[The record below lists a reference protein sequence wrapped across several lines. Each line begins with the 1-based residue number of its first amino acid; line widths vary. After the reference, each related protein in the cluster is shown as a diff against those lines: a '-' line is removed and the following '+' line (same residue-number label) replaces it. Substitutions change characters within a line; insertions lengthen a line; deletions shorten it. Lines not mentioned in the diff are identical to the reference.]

1 MRSIRLLAVTTT
13 VLALG
18 SACGGDGPTDG
29 GGQNLPPVADF
40 TPPTTCVA
48 GSVCNF
54 ASTGSSDDKAITT
67 YSCDFDGA
75 GTAPNVTTSSAS
87 FTFAAQGSF
96 PVTLTV
102 GDAEG
107 LTHSVTKN
115 VTVAAAPVGNTP
127 PTANFEVISNP
138 CTAGTPCGFGDL
150 SCDPDAGATL
160 TGSWNFGDGTP
171 AVPVGTP
178 TVPGLDAT
186 HTFEDPGTY
195 QVTLTVTDNAG
206 ASNAVTLPVTVTP
219 QTVGQDCT
227 TTTGTNPVVDCLLTV
242 NIQSTITFTLQ
253 SEDCAF
259 IGNRLEVT
267 APNPR
272 NQIIFFNL
280 CSQTA
285 GATATVMDPTGNPWV
300 FEEGDLLNVRFVR
313 ATPGPEHPPASDPG
327 IQVDGT
333 SPSWTLNIDDGGLA
347 GTPGEPDFNDAIIT
361 VTATAA
367 P

>member
-29 GGQNLPPVADF
+29 GQNLAPVADF

-67 YSCDFDGA
+67 YSWDFDGA

-87 FTFAAQGSF
+87 FTFAAQGTF

-115 VTVAAAPVGNTP
+115 VVIAAAPVGNTP
-127 PTANFEVISNP
+127 PTASFALISNP
-138 CTAGTPCGFGDL
+138 CTAGTPCGFDDL
-150 SCDPDAGATL
+150 STDPDAGATL
-160 TGSWNFGDGTP
+160 TGSWNFGDGT
-171 AVPVGTP
+171 AAAA
-178 TVPGLDAT
+178 GLDIT

-195 QVTLTVTDNAG
+195 DVTLTVTDNAG
-206 ASNAVTLPVTVTP
+206 ASNAITLPVEVTP

-227 TTTGTNPVVDCLLTV
+227 TSQTASGPVVDCLLTV
-242 NIQSTITFTLQ
+242 GIRSTVTFTVV

-272 NQIIFFNL
+272 NQILFFNL
-280 CSQTA
+280 CTQTP
-285 GATATVMDPTGNPWV
+285 GATATVMNGGVPHV
-300 FEEGDLLNVRFVR
+300 FEAGDLLNVRFVR
-313 ATPGPEHPPASDPG
+313 GNVTGPPPASDPG

-333 SPSWTLNIDDGGLA
+333 SPEWTLSIDDGGLA
-347 GTPGEPDFNDAIIT
+347 GTAGEPDFDDAIIDI
-361 VTATAA
+361 VATPA